1 MILQSLAKMAV
12 RDRLV
17 ENPAFQS
24 VPVRWIVTLDAQ
36 GNFQTLD
43 KTDYTPPPEGKRK
56 PKVQYKKREI
66 PRRSV
71 RPGKVVKPEFLV
83 DNAQY
88 VFGVETENAATK
100 KQIPMDEYRKSFLEL
115 LKKAQTANA
124 SGQLNS
130 VINFLNNEMQRLRCI
145 DELRKEPFASNDL
158 FTFRVGDTML
168 DEVPEL
174 RAYWEQRM
182 AAALE
187 QREAGQCLLCGEC
200 KPLVDKHDLVKLPG
214 AVTSGVA
221 LVSFNSGAFE
231 KHGLDRNENA
241 PICRD
246 CMVAYVNGLRRCLEE
261 NYPKPDGS
269 GNFRRQSMRL
279 GDDTTAVY
287 WDDESSPIS
296 AMLAQL
302 SGDNPGQ
309 VKSLLVAAWKG
320 LRSDAPSA
328 RFYCLLLTGSQG
340 RASVRGMHT
349 TTLACVK
356 DSLLGTAAR
365 PGYFDCIESAVGAE
379 RPAPIS
385 TLLSSLALP
394 GKSAQLPSCL
404 GEELFLNAVLGRPL
418 SSYFLTSAVTRTR
431 AERKVTWPRAALLQL
446 YFQRSLNPQMRKPP
460 MSLDVDVTDAAYRY
474 GRLLAVLEDLQ
485 IRYHNGHKPNS
496 TIVDRFYA
504 AASTRPATAFPRLLT
519 LAQNHLRSVPYADLY
534 SRKIEEIL
542 GGLEGAEGFK
552 STLNLEQQGRF
563 ALGYF
568 QQKNEIFRQKGER
581 AGKNAG
587 APQADAQNE
596 SVNDSDPEEN

>member
-1 MILQSLAKMAV
+1 MILESLAKMAV

-36 GNFQTLD
+36 GNFQTLGN
-43 KTDYTPPPEGKRK
+43 TDYTPPAEGKRK
-56 PKVQYKKREI
+56 PKVQYQKREI
-66 PRRSV
+66 PRRSI
-71 RPGKVVKPEFLV
+71 RPGKVMKPEFLV

-88 VFGVETENAATK
+88 VFGAETESAVTK
-100 KQIPMDEYRKSFLEL
+100 KQIPLDDYRKSFLEL
-115 LKKAQTANA
+115 LKKARTAVA
-124 SGQLNS
+124 SEQLDS
-130 VINFLNNEMQRLRCI
+130 VIVFLESETQRQRCI

-182 AAALE
+182 VAASE
-187 QREAGQCLLCGEC
+187 QREAGQCLLCGER
-200 KPLVDKHDLVKLPG
+200 KPLVDKHDSVKLPG
-214 AVTSGVA
+214 AVTSGIA

-231 KHGLDRNENA
+231 KHGLDRSQNA

-261 NYPKPDGS
+261 NYPKPDGGS
-269 GNFRRQSMRL
+269 FTKQSVRL
-279 GDDTTAVY
+279 GDDTVAVY
-287 WDDESSPIS
+287 WDDESSPVS
-296 AMLAQL
+296 ALLAQL

-309 VKSLLVAAWKG
+309 VKSLLEATWKG
-320 LRSDAPSA
+320 LRPGAADQ

-349 TTLACVK
+349 TTLAGVK
-356 DSLLGTAAR
+356 DSLLGTATR
-365 PGYFDCIESAVGAE
+365 PGYFDCIESAVGTE
-379 RPAPIS
+379 RPAPIA
-385 TLLSSLALP
+385 TLLASLALP
-394 GKSAQLPSCL
+394 GKSAQLPSSL

-418 SSYFLTSAVTRTR
+418 SRYFLTSAVARTR
-431 AERKVTWPRAALLQL
+431 AERKVPWPRAALLQL
-446 YFQRSLNPQMRKPP
+446 YFQRSLNLEMEKPP
-460 MSLDVDVTDAAYRY
+460 MSLDVNVTDAAYRY

-485 IRYHNGHKPNS
+485 IRYHNGRRPNS

-534 SRKIEEIL
+534 SRKIEEIV
-542 GGLEGAEGFK
+542 GGLDGAEGFK

-568 QQKNEIFRQKGER
+568 QQKNELFRQKSER
-581 AGKNAG
+581 AGKNAE
-587 APQADAQNE
+587 APQSDAQNE
-596 SVNDSDPEEN
+596 PVNDSDPEEN

>member
-1 MILQSLAKMAV
+1 MILESLARMAV

-43 KTDYTPPPEGKRK
+43 PTDYTPPVEGKRK
-56 PKVQYKKREI
+56 PKVQYQKREI
-66 PRRSV
+66 PRRSI
-71 RPGKVVKPEFLV
+71 RPGKVMKPEFLV

-100 KQIPMDEYRKSFLEL
+100 KQIPMDEYRNSFLEL
-115 LKKAQTANA
+115 LKKAQTAVA
-124 SGQLNS
+124 SEQIDS
-130 VINFLNNEMQRLRCI
+130 VIAFLESETQRQRCI
-145 DELRKEPFASNDL
+145 DQLRQEPFVSNDL
-158 FTFRVGDTML
+158 FTFRVGDVML

-174 RAYWEQRM
+174 RAYWEQLM
-182 AAALE
+182 AAASE
-187 QREAGQCLLCGEC
+187 QRESGQCLLCGEL
-200 KPLVDKHDLVKLPG
+200 KPLVDKHDSVKLPG

-231 KHGLDRNENA
+231 KHGLDRSENA
-241 PICRD
+241 PICRE

-261 NYPKPDGS
+261 NYPKPEGGS
-269 GNFRRQSMRL
+269 FTKQSMRL
-279 GDDTTAVY
+279 GDDTVAVY

-302 SGDNPGQ
+302 SGDNPSQ

-320 LRSDAPSA
+320 LRAEAPSA

-349 TTLACVK
+349 TTLAGVK
-356 DSLLGTAAR
+356 DSLLGTATPVSAPESTEKVAGVKDSLLGTDEK
-365 PGYFDCIESAVGAE
+365 PGYFGCIESAVGSE

-385 TLLSSLALP
+385 LLLNSLSLP
-394 GKSAQLPSCL
+394 GKSAHLPASL

-418 SSYFLTSAVTRTR
+418 SRYFLTAAVARTR
-431 AERKVTWPRAALLQL
+431 AERKVPWPRAALLQL
-446 YFQRSLNPQMRKPP
+446 YFQRSLNPEMRKPP
-460 MSLDVDVTDAAYRY
+460 MSLDVNVTDAAYRY
-474 GRLLAVLEDLQ
+474 GRLLAVLENLQ
-485 IRYHNGHKPNS
+485 IRALKRTPNS

-504 AASTRPATAFPRLLT
+504 AASTRPATAFPKLLS
-519 LAQNHLRSVPYADLY
+519 LAQNHLRSLNAGAGFF
-534 SRKIEEIL
+534 SEKIEEIIA
-542 GGLEGAEGFK
+542 GLDGAQGFK
-552 STLNLEQQGRF
+552 STLNLPEQGRF

-568 QQKNEIFRQKGER
+568 QQKNELFRQK
-581 AGKNAG
+581 
-587 APQADAQNE
+587 
-596 SVNDSDPEEN
+596 S

>member
-1 MILQSLAKMAV
+1 MILESLAKMAV

-36 GNFQTLD
+36 GNFQTLGN
-43 KTDYTPPPEGKRK
+43 TDYTPPAKGKRK

-66 PRRSV
+66 PRRSG
-71 RPGKVVKPEFLV
+71 RTSGDKEEFLV
-83 DNAQY
+83 DKSDYVLGILPEGEGDNKKRRDLFRQALESAQTS
-88 VFGVETENAATK
+88 VANAALDATVG
-100 KQIPMDEYRKSFLEL
+100 FL
-115 LKKAQTANA
+115 ANGA
-124 SGQLNS
+124 ERQ
-130 VINFLNNEMQRLRCI
+130 RCI

-158 FTFRVGDTML
+158 FTFRVGETML
-168 DEVPEL
+168 DEVPDL

-182 AAALE
+182 AAASE
-187 QREAGQCLLCGEC
+187 QREAGQCLLCGER
-200 KPLVDKHDLVKLPG
+200 KPLVDKHDSVKLPG

-231 KHGLDRNENA
+231 KHGLDRNGNA

-261 NYPKPDGS
+261 NYPKPDGGS
-269 GNFRRQSMRL
+269 FTKQSMRL
-279 GDDTTAVY
+279 GDDTVAVY

-302 SGDNPGQ
+302 SGDNPSQ
-309 VKSLLVAAWKG
+309 IKSLLEAAWKG
-320 LRSDAPSA
+320 LRPGAPSA

-349 TTLACVK
+349 TTLAGVK
-356 DSLLGTAAR
+356 DSLLGTDKR
-365 PGYFDCIESAVGAE
+365 PGYFACIESAVGAE

-385 TLLSSLALP
+385 LLLNSLTLP
-394 GKSAQLPSCL
+394 GKSAHLPANL

-418 SSYFLTSAVTRTR
+418 SPYFLTAAVTRCR

-446 YFQRSLNPQMRKPP
+446 YFQRSLNLEMEKPP
-460 MSLDVDVTDAAYRY
+460 MSLDADVTDAAYRY

-534 SRKIEEIL
+534 SRKIEEIV
-542 GGLEGAEGFK
+542 GGLDGAEGFK

-568 QQKNEIFRQKGER
+568 QQKNEIFRQKSER
-581 AGKNAG
+581 AAKNAE
-587 APQADAQNE
+587 APRADAQNE
-596 SVNDSDPEEN
+596 PVNDSDPEEN